1 MEVTFTLSLPRD
13 GSSVAVVRRITS
25 DALRVLRVAPEA
37 VTDLEVAVSE
47 ACSNVL
53 RHAAGDDDYSVR
65 VRVTD
70 DVAIIEV
77 IDAGHGFD
85 SADLGRGDAAPSAER
100 GRGIQLMR
108 ALVDRV
114 LFESRPESGTVVH
127 LEKRLDLLGDSPLR
141 QPAGGRHLDS

>member
-1 MEVTFTLSLPRD
+1 MEVTFTLSLQRD

-25 DALRVLRVAPEA
+25 
-37 VTDLEVAVSE
+37 
-47 ACSNVL
+47 
-53 RHAAGDDDYSVR
+53 DDYSVR